1 VNATAAEGVQA
12 PRERGL
18 IGRIRRK
25 RAERKVSFPELVW
38 AHHLRQK
45 DLERSNRHPY
55 TGPAETRY
63 RDFEARFE
71 AQNGKIVSAYWCT
84 DEASAIVLTIKRR
97 PFLLAD
103 TVRLHWATNW
113 STRDKPKLMTLLYE
127 CESIAVKVQEVL
139 RDTSRRLAMQSL
151 FNVISFVLGFSETER
166 AHNDRAIAAVSATTR
181 KHLKEIDKYYR
192 KAAARS
198 GQIVYV
204 GGVLLGMVPMALLAF
219 LAWLLIANAK
229 HFESPAGIGLLCFS
243 AGGVGAMVSVM
254 SRMSTGS
261 VRLDWEFGKDTLRTL
276 GALRPFVGAIFGLM
290 TFLALKSQI
299 VNLTVG
305 DGGSSSYYYI
315 VFAFVAGFSERFAQD
330 MLLGAAGE
338 NTSRSQKQA
347 EAPPDESLP
356 DETAFDTAVDTATD
370 TETATGTG
378 L

>member
-1 VNATAAEGVQA
+1 MNATAAEGVEA

-18 IGRIRRK
+18 IGRLRRK
-25 RAERKVSFPELVW
+25 RAERNVSFPELVW
-38 AHHLRQK
+38 IHHLRQK
-45 DLERSNRHPY
+45 DLEGSRRPY
-55 TGPAETRY
+55 SGAAEERY

-71 AQNGKIVSAYWCT
+71 AQQGKIVSAYWCT

-97 PFLLAD
+97 PLLLAD
-103 TVRLHWATNW
+103 TVRLHWATDW

-127 CESIAVKVQEVL
+127 CESLAVKVQEVL

-151 FNVISFVLGFSETER
+151 FNVISFVLGFAETER
-166 AHNDRAIAAVSATTR
+166 SRNERAIAAVSETTR

-204 GGVLLGMVPMALLAF
+204 GGVLLGMVPMVLLAF

-276 GALRPFVGAIFGLM
+276 GALRPFVGAVFGLI
-290 TFLALKSQI
+290 TFLALKSGV
-299 VNLTVG
+299 VNLTPG
-305 DGGSSSYYYI
+305 DDSSYYYI

-338 NTSRSQKQA
+338 DTSSSRKTPEQPDS
-347 EAPPDESLP
+347 EALP
-356 DETAFDTAVDTATD
+356 EEMTFDAAAVPETETGTT
-370 TETATGTG
+370 TATG

>member
-1 VNATAAEGVQA
+1 MNATAAEGVEA

-18 IGRIRRK
+18 ISRLRRR
-25 RAERKVSFPELVW
+25 RAERTVSFPELVW
-38 AHHLRQK
+38 IHHLRQK
-45 DLERSNRHPY
+45 DLESARRPY
-55 TGPAETRY
+55 TGAAEERY

-71 AQNGKIVSAYWCT
+71 AQQGKIVAAYWCT

-97 PFLLAD
+97 PLLLAD
-103 TVRLHWATNW
+103 TVRLHWATDW

-127 CESIAVKVQEVL
+127 CESLAVKVQEVL

-151 FNVISFVLGFSETER
+151 FNVISFVLGFAETER
-166 AHNDRAIAAVSATTR
+166 SHNERAIAAVSQTTR
-181 KHLKEIDKYYR
+181 KHLKEIEKYYR

-204 GGVLLGMVPMALLAF
+204 GGVLLGMVPMVLLAF
-219 LAWLLIANAK
+219 LAWLLIANAND
-229 HFESPAGIGLLCFS
+229 FNSPAGIGLLCFS

-276 GALRPFVGAIFGLM
+276 GALRPFVGAVFGLI
-290 TFLALKSQI
+290 TFLALKSG
-299 VNLTVG
+299 VVDLTVG
-305 DGGSSSYYYI
+305 NGNNTYYYI

-338 NTSRSQKQA
+338 NTSSGAK
-347 EAPPDESLP
+347 APEQPESEELP
-356 DETAFDTAVDTATD
+356 EEMTFDAAAAPETETGTT
-370 TETATGTG
+370 TATG

>member
-1 VNATAAEGVQA
+1 MNATAAEGVEA
-12 PRERGL
+12 PKERGL
-18 IGRIRRK
+18 ISRLRRK
-25 RAERKVSFPELVW
+25 RAERTVSFPELVW
-38 AHHLRQK
+38 IHHLRQK
-45 DLERSNRHPY
+45 DLENPHRRPY
-55 TGPAETRY
+55 TGAAEERY

-71 AQNGKIVSAYWCT
+71 AQQGKIVSAYWCT
-84 DEASAIVLTIKRR
+84 NEASAIVLTVKRR
-97 PFLLAD
+97 PLLLAD
-103 TVRLHWATNW
+103 SVRLHWATDW

-127 CESIAVKVQEVL
+127 SESLAVKVQEVL

-151 FNVISFVLGFSETER
+151 FNVISFILGFAETER
-166 AHNDRAIAAVSATTR
+166 SRNERAVAAVTETTR

-204 GGVLLGMVPMALLAF
+204 GGVLLGMVPMVLLAF

-276 GALRPFVGAIFGLM
+276 GALRPFVGAVFGLI
-290 TFLALKSQI
+290 TFLALKSG
-299 VNLTVG
+299 VVDLTVG
-305 DGGSSSYYYI
+305 NGNNTYYYI

-338 NTSRSQKQA
+338 DTSGSQKAHEQPES
-347 EAPPDESLP
+347 EALP
-356 DETAFDTAVDTATD
+356 EEMTFDAAAVPKTETGTT
-370 TETATGTG
+370 TATG